1 MSNEIDRG
9 IAPEEFHR
17 EERSSHNGLGW
28 VAAAVL
34 LLFSTFHLYTAFFG
48 ILPELFQRIVHLGF
62 VLVVTFLLYP
72 AIKGRIKNR
81 ILSGLDLLM
90 VFVTIAITVYG
101 LAESTD
107 AIGIRAG
114 IATTADTLFGVLL
127 IIFLLEAGRRVM
139 GYPMPLIALAFILY
153 AMAGPY
159 MPGPLQHRGY
169 DLERIVQQLYL
180 SYEGIFGLPLAVA
193 STFIV
198 MFVIFGAF
206 LQESGGGQLFID
218 IAYRLMGRVRG
229 GPAKMA
235 VVSSGLFGT
244 VSGSAVAN
252 VVVDGWLTIPLMVR
266 TGFSPHVAAAVEAV
280 ASTGGQLMPPVM
292 GAAAFVI
299 ADILGISYFEVC
311 LAAAIPAVLYYVTLF
326 FMVDFEA
333 ARLGLRGVSA
343 TEMPHIENVGARIHL
358 LIPIAVLIFFLGVLD
373 WSPLKS
379 AGWSV
384 VIVFAV
390 SWLKKKTWMKGPQIV
405 KALRAGAKGTLEVSL
420 ACAMA
425 GIVVGVFSLTGLGL
439 KLSTMLLELAGGN
452 LLVLLVLTMFA
463 SLILGMGLPTVA
475 CYIILAVLVAPALI
489 KMGVAPIAAHLFIF
503 YFGLISAITPPV
515 ALAAYAAAGIAKT
528 DPFKTGWA
536 ATRIGIAGL
545 LLPYF
550 FVYGPA
556 MVMIG
561 PWSEIALA
569 CVSGIVGVIALA
581 AGVQGYLFKRANVI
595 QRIALLIAGVLLI
608 KPGILTDLA
617 GYAIVAVV
625 LVAQINLGKRR
636 KTRNAGAFL

>member
-1 MSNEIDRG
+1 MSNDTDTG
-9 IAPEEFHR
+9 VAPEEFHR
-17 EERSSHNGLGW
+17 EERSSHTGLGW
-28 VAAAVL
+28 IAAAVL

-48 ILPELFQRIVHLGF
+48 ILPGLFQRIVHLGF
-62 VLVVTFLLYP
+62 VLIVTFLLYP
-72 AIKGRIKNR
+72 AMKGQIKNR
-81 ILSGLDLLM
+81 ILSGLDLFI

-114 IATTADTLFGVLL
+114 MVTTADTLFGLL
-127 IIFLLEAGRRVM
+127 LLIFLLEAGRRVM

-153 AMAGPY
+153 ALAGPY

-206 LQESGGGQLFID
+206 LQESGGGQLFLD

-235 VVSSGLFGT
+235 VVSSSLFGT

-252 VVVDGWLTIPLMVR
+252 VVVDGFLTIPLMVR
-266 TGFSPHVAAAVEAV
+266 TGFRPHVAAAVEAV
-280 ASTGGQLMPPVM
+280 ASTGGQLVPPVM

-299 ADILGISYFEVC
+299 ADILGISYFDVC
-311 LAAAIPAVLYYVTLF
+311 LAAAIPAVLYYITLF

-333 ARLGLRGVSA
+333 ARHGLRGVSA
-343 TEMPHIENVGARIHL
+343 KEMPHIENVGVRIHL

-384 VIVFAV
+384 VVVFAV
-390 SWLKKKTWMKGPQIV
+390 SWLRKKTWMKGPLIA
-405 KALRAGAKGTLEVSL
+405 KALRVGGKGTLEVSL

-425 GIVVGVFSLTGLGL
+425 GIVVGIFSLTGLGL

-452 LLVLLVLTMFA
+452 LLVLLVLTMLA

-528 DPFKTGWA
+528 DPLRTGWA
-536 ATRIGIAGL
+536 AVRLGIAGL

-561 PWSEIALA
+561 PWSEIALIF
-569 CVSGIVGVIALA
+569 VSGVVGVIALA
-581 AGVQGYLFKRANVI
+581 AGVQGYLFKRANAI
-595 QRIALLIAGVLLI
+595 QRIALLSAGALLI
-608 KPGILTDLA
+608 KPGILTDLV
-617 GYAIVAVV
+617 GYALVAVV
-625 LVAQINLGKRR
+625 IVAQIYFGKE
-636 KTRNAGAFL
+636 KKD